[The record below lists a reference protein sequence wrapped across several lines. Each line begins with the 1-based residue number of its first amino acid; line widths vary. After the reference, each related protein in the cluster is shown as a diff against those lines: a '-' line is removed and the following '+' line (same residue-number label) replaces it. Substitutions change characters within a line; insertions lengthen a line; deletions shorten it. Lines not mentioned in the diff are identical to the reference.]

1 MFCNCYDDDTKGIKR
16 FLDAQKNDY
25 DTAYEEMSNGKKESH
40 WIWYIFPQ
48 IKGLG
53 MSYMD
58 REYSIKSIK
67 ESLEYINNK
76 ILWKRLVDI
85 TKLLLKIEHNDIR
98 EVMWYPDDLKLR
110 SCMTL
115 FSIVSD
121 DNKVF
126 NKVIDKF
133 YNGEKDLKTVS
144 ILNSMLKKEKNDL
157 DEKVYNKIKEKC
169 IAIEKEENEKFEKR
183 RLRELKEKEE
193 REKK

>member
-1 MFCNCYDDDTKGIKR
+1 MFCYCYDDDTKGIKR

-98 EVMWYPDDLKLR
+98 EVMWYPDDLKSR

-133 YNGEKDLKTVS
+133 YNGEKDNITIAYLKD
-144 ILNSMLKKEKNDL
+144 N
-157 DEKVYNKIKEKC
+157 
-169 IAIEKEENEKFEKR
+169 
-183 RLRELKEKEE
+183 
-193 REKK
+193 